1 MSDPV
6 KPELTL
12 LDGRFQLEGLLG
24 RGGMADVFR
33 ATDLRHHRTVAVK
46 VLRDDVLD
54 AFGVE
59 RFRREIAVTSAFTH
73 PHILAFLESGETVG
87 PDGRPVLYYVMPFI
101 EGETLS
107 GRLAREDHLPLRDA
121 VRLTREVLEA
131 LRYAHEHGVIH
142 RDIKPANILLSG
154 GHAVVAD
161 FGIARPIITHAMH
174 GGELPSLTISGIAI
188 GTPAYMSPEQ
198 AFASASVDARCDVY
212 AAGCVLYEMLTGRPP
227 FDASTG
233 QAIMA
238 RKMTGVF
245 VPPATMRPGLPLV
258 LDDIVANALQPDPA
272 DRYPSA
278 THFLAAL
285 DQADD
290 VTSSRP
296 MTALKRRTARVF
308 SRRRWV
314 AIGSVLALLLLALGY
329 WALSRGGT
337 GGSLGGGESVIGVA
351 DPSRVAVLPFENL
364 SADTSL
370 AYVANGLTTDLI
382 DELAQVP
389 ALTVVSKNGV
399 QPFLHKAVGVDSIA
413 RALRVG
419 SVITGDVRRSGALIR
434 VSVRIVDGK
443 SGRQLASHDT
453 SGTTEEVL
461 AVRSS
466 VIEDAVRFLRVR
478 LGEEVRTSTG
488 RRRASSAE
496 AWELVERVRALRRGE
511 LNQPFELSPADRA
524 RRFQYADSLAA
535 VASRLDKKW
544 PEPLVERAQLALSH
558 ANAEEFAALMG
569 RIEPEVGRETVR
581 RLRLDAIRRSD
592 EALARDEGDA
602 SALWI
607 RGRARMDLWRTSRDA
622 TSDSLRA
629 LAEADLLKAVDR
641 RPNLSD
647 AWNDL
652 SRLRDLA
659 GDFGAAEQAAAEA
672 LRVDEYLTNAADVLA
687 RLQFT
692 ALGAEQTEN
701 AAHWCAEGRRRY
713 PADQRFFACELTTL
727 GWTGNKATDIGRA
740 WQILEEAEKRYTAD
754 VLRSGWAVRRLFVA
768 AVAARAGLRDSALA
782 IVRQTRAGL
791 PSGASNAAAD
801 YGEAHVRAL
810 LGQRDDAIRLLDGFL
825 AKNPIQRRQVART
838 PRFKSLRDDPRFIAM
853 TATR

>member
-1 MSDPV
+1 MNDPV
-6 KPELTL
+6 KPALTL

-54 AFGVE
+54 ALGVE

-121 VRLTREVLEA
+121 VRLAREVLEA

-142 RDIKPANILLSG
+142 RDIKPENILLSG

-161 FGIARPIITHAMH
+161 FGIARPIITDGMDGAQ
-174 GGELPSLTISGIAI
+174 LPSLTISGIAI

-212 AAGCVLYEMLTGRPP
+212 AAGCVFYQMLTGRPP
-227 FDASTG
+227 FDATTG

-238 RKMTGVF
+238 RKMAGVF
-245 VPPATMRPGLPLV
+245 VPPAAMRPGLPLIV
-258 LDDIVANALQPDPA
+258 NDIVASALQPDPA

-278 THFLAAL
+278 VHFLTAL
-285 DQADD
+285 DQIHDD
-290 VTSSRP
+290 IPSRP
-296 MTALKRRTARVF
+296 MTAQTPWSARHPW
-308 SRRRWV
+308 RRRV
-314 AIGSVLALLLLALGY
+314 AFGSVLALLLLALGV
-329 WALSRGGT
+329 WALSRAGT
-337 GGSLGGGESVIGVA
+337 GGSRGQAEALIGVA

-399 QPFLHKAVGVDSIA
+399 QRFLHTTVGVDSIA

-419 SVITGDVRRSGALIR
+419 TVITGDVRHSGALVR
-434 VSVRIVDGK
+434 VSVRIVDGRT
-443 SGRQLASHDT
+443 GRQLASHDT

-478 LGEEVRTSTG
+478 LGEEVRASTG
-488 RRRASSAE
+488 RRQASSAE
-496 AWELVERVRALRRGE
+496 AWELVERVRTLRQGE
-511 LNQPFELSPADRA
+511 LARSFELSPAIRA
-524 RRFQYADSLAA
+524 ERFQHADSLAA
-535 VASRLDKKW
+535 LASRLDRKW
-544 PEPLVERAQLALSH
+544 PDPVVERAQLALLD
-558 ANAEEFAALMG
+558 ALTEETAVLMG
-569 RIEPEVGRETVR
+569 RLDPEVGREAAR
-581 RLRLDAIRRSD
+581 RHRLDAIQRSD
-592 EALARDEGDA
+592 EALERDDGDA
-602 SALWI
+602 FALWI
-607 RGRARMDLWRTSRDA
+607 RGKARMELWRASRDA

-641 RPNLSD
+641 RPNLSS

-652 SRLRDLA
+652 GVLRQLA
-659 GDFGAAEQAAAEA
+659 GDFAGSEQAAAEA
-672 LRVDEYLTNAADVLA
+672 LRVDEYLVNAADVLQ
-687 RLQFT
+687 RLQFA

-701 AAHWCAEGRRRY
+701 AANWCAEGRRRY
-713 PADQRFFACELTTL
+713 PTDQRFFACELTTL
-727 GWTGNKATDIGRA
+727 AWTGNKATDLGRA
-740 WQILEEAEKRYTAD
+740 WRILNEAEKRYTAD
-754 VLRSGWAVRRLFVA
+754 VLSSGWAVRRLFVA

-782 IVRQTRAGL
+782 IVKRTRAGM
-791 PSGASNAAAD
+791 PSGASTAAAD

-810 LGQRDDAIRLLDGFL
+810 LGQRDDAIRLLDGYL
-825 AKNPIQRRQVART
+825 AKNPNQRRVVART
-838 PRFKSLRDDPRFIAM
+838 PWFKSLRDDPRFIAM
-853 TATR
+853 TQSS